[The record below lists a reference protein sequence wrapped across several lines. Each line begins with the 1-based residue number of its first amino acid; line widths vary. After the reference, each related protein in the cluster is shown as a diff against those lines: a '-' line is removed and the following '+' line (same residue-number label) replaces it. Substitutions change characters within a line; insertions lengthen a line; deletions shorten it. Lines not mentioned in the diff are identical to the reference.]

1 MTLEQELQAEKVAHL
16 DLSGFCQI
24 ASGTSVRETLDQM
37 RQAGYNVALVVDGN
51 KLIGVFT
58 DRDVLRKVATE
69 PDTWDRPI
77 DEVMTPDPI
86 TVLPDSSAA
95 DALWLMGDKHFRNLP
110 VVGQDGLIMG
120 NMTYRAIVGY
130 LAARYPVEVLNRPLR
145 PDQFPRKAE
154 GG

>member
-1 MTLEQELQAEKVAHL
+1 MSLEQELQTEKVAHL

-24 ASGTSVRETLDQM
+24 ASGTSVRETLDRM
-37 RQAGYNVALVVDGN
+37 RQAGHNVALIVDGN

-58 DRDVLRKVATE
+58 DRDVLRKVAAE
-69 PDTWDRPI
+69 PETWDRPI
-77 DEVMTPDPI
+77 DEVMTADPV
-86 TVLPDSSAA
+86 TVPPDSTAA

-110 VVGQDGLIMG
+110 VVGQHGTIMG

-145 PDQFPRKAE
+145 PDQFPRQAE

>member
-1 MTLEQELQAEKVAHL
+1 MSLEQELQAEKVAHL

-24 ASGTSVRETLDQM
+24 DSGTSVRETLERM
-37 RQAGYNVALVVDGN
+37 RQAGHNVALVVQDS

-69 PDTWDRPI
+69 PERWDRPI
-77 DEVMTPDPI
+77 DEVMTAGPI
-86 TVLPDSSAA
+86 TVPPDTSAA
-95 DALWLMGDKHFRNLP
+95 EALWLMDDRHFRNLP
-110 VVGQDGLIMG
+110 VVGLDGTIMG

-130 LAARYPVEVLNRPLR
+130 LAGRYPVEVLNRPLR
-145 PDQFPRKAE
+145 PDQFPRRAE